1 MNFKE
6 IAKRGET
13 GPLMEA
19 GDFLMKRL
27 SANVLKLQ
35 KSHDIRWDGK
45 TLLNLDDAMADRLWE
60 AGRELLLAS
69 GIFSMSSKRVIELSA
84 AEIDEA
90 LRFAPDRLPM
100 GSGKDA
106 VTAFHRGVEDPRRPF
121 VFSGP
126 FNADTSEEMFVHLNE
141 AFAQERL
148 IDSLLFPGYL
158 KVLDGQMIR
167 PTSAL
172 SSRAAMLYGQWA
184 REAVRRAGRPGMPIT
199 GHAVMALNEIACT
212 NEAWGL
218 RSTDPRA
225 MVLISELQVD
235 DVTMTR
241 LAYYQAYG
249 CPIYLAFTPLV
260 GGYGGDPA
268 GTAIVAAASFIA
280 AAVLGGEVAH
290 IGPQHIKYK
299 QQTNAHSLFLAS
311 LANQAVARNSRI
323 IATTSHT
330 TSGRPGSGEEAA
342 QYPREFSALAI
353 CAVAS
358 GSNVTGPR
366 PAEPLGFNN
375 VSPLMARLFAEVA
388 HAAAGL
394 SRETASG
401 IVGKLFER
409 YKDRI
414 DLERAPK
421 GQAFEEMYDVKSL
434 RPTAEHQE
442 VYDRVREELV
452 ALGLPLG

>member
-13 GPLMEA
+13 GPLTEA
-19 GDFLMKRL
+19 NDFLMKRV
-27 SANVLKLQ
+27 SANVLELEK
-35 KSHDIRWDGK
+35 KYRIAWDGK
-45 TLLNLDDAMADRLWE
+45 TLINLDDEMADRCWQ
-60 AGRELLLAS
+60 AGRELLLSS
-69 GIFSMSSKRVIELSA
+69 GIFSMNSKRIIQFSLEEV
-84 AEIDEA
+84 DEA
-90 LRFAPDRLPM
+90 LRFAPTELPM
-100 GSGKDA
+100 GQGKDA
-106 VTAFHRGVEDPRRPF
+106 VKAYHRQVEDARKPF

-126 FNADTSEEMFVHLNE
+126 FNADASEEHFVKLNE

-158 KVLDGQMIR
+158 KKLDGQMIR

-172 SSRAAMLYGQWA
+172 ASRAAMLYGQWS

-212 NEAWGL
+212 NEQWGL

-241 LAYYQAYG
+241 LAYYLAYG
-249 CPIYLAFTPLV
+249 CPIYMAFTPLI
-260 GGYGGDPA
+260 GGYGGGPA

-280 AAVLGGEVAH
+280 AVLLGGEVVH
-290 IGPQHIKYK
+290 VGPQHIKFK
-299 QQTNAHSLFLAS
+299 QQTNQHSLFLAS
-311 LANQAVARNSRI
+311 LVNQAVARNSGI

-330 TSGRPGSGEEAA
+330 TSGRPGSE
-342 QYPREFSALAI
+342 QYAREFSALALT
-353 CAVAS
+353 AVTS

-375 VSPLMARLFAEVA
+375 VSPLMARLFAEVS

-394 SRETASG
+394 KRDQAAEIVAKLYET
-401 IVGKLFER
+401 
-409 YKDRI
+409 YKDLL
-414 DLERAPK
+414 DLEQAPK
-421 GQAFEEMYDVKSL
+421 GRAFEELYDLQTL
-434 RPTAEHQE
+434 RPTPEHQAL
-442 VYDRVREELV
+442 YDRLKEEF
-452 ALGLPLG
+452 AGLGVPL

>member
-1 MNFKE
+1 
-6 IAKRGET
+6 
-13 GPLMEA
+13 
-19 GDFLMKRL
+19 
-27 SANVLKLQ
+27 
-35 KSHDIRWDGK
+35 
-45 TLLNLDDAMADRLWE
+45 MADRCWQ

-69 GIFSMSSKRVIELSA
+69 GIFSMNSKRIIELSA
-84 AEIDEA
+84 EEIDEA
-90 LRFAPDRLPM
+90 LRFAPGQLPM
-100 GSGKDA
+100 GQGKDA
-106 VTAFHRGVEDPRRPF
+106 VRAYHRQVEDNRRPF

-126 FNADTSEEMFVHLNE
+126 FNADASEEHFVKLNE

-158 KVLDGQMIR
+158 KKLDGQMIR

-172 SSRAAMLYGQWA
+172 ASRAAMLYGQWS

-212 NEAWGL
+212 NEEWGL

-241 LAYYQAYG
+241 LAYYLACG
-249 CPIYLAFTPLV
+249 CPIYMAFTPLI
-260 GGYGGDPA
+260 GGYGGGPA
-268 GTAIVAAASFIA
+268 GTAIVAVASFIA
-280 AAVLGGEVAH
+280 AVVLGAEIVH
-290 IGPQHIKYK
+290 IGPQHIKFK

-330 TSGRPGSGEEAA
+330 TSGRPGSGQEAA

-401 IVGKLFER
+401 IVGKLFES

-414 DLERAPK
+414 DLEHAPK